1 MKLKHCALVAVA
13 ALLLGA
19 CNSAGEPLP
28 THTSTP
34 TAQPTATNVPTPTTA
49 PTVAPTVAPP
59 PTATEPPPPTA
70 TEPPPPPP
78 PTATATVV
86 AAPSI
91 PAFLEVRPD
100 DWVRGPAS
108 AEVTIIEY
116 SDYQ

>member
-28 THTSTP
+28 THTPAP
-34 TAQPTATNVPTPTTA
+34 TAQPTSTTPSTATTA
-49 PTVAPTVAPP
+49 PTLAPTVAP
-59 PTATEPPPPTA
+59 PTATEPPPSTA
-70 TEPPPPPP
+70 TQPPPP
-78 PTATATVV
+78 PTATPT
-86 AAPSI
+86 PSV

-100 DWVRGPAS
+100 DWVHGPAD

>member
-1 MKLKHCALVAVA
+1 MVKLKHCVLVAVA

-28 THTSTP
+28 THTPTP
-34 TAQPTATNVPTPTTA
+34 TAQPTSTNAPTPTAA
-49 PTVAPTVAPP
+49 PTLAPTLAP

-70 TEPPPPPP
+70 TEPPPPP
-78 PTATATVV
+78 TATA
-86 AAPSI
+86 APSA

-100 DWVRGPAS
+100 DWVRGPAG

>member
-1 MKLKHCALVAVA
+1 MKLKHCLLVMAT

-19 CNSAGEPLP
+19 CTSAGEPLP

-34 TAQPTATNVPTPTTA
+34 TAQPTATNSPTPTQT
-49 PTVAPTVAPP
+49 PTLTPTPP
-59 PTATEPPPPTA
+59 PTPTPTQPPTPTPTQPPPPTA
-70 TEPPPPPP
+70 TPP
-78 PTATATVV
+78 
-86 AAPSI
+86 I

-100 DWVRGPAS
+100 DWVHGPPD